1 MPKKYVMAL
10 DEGTTSCRCILFDKE
25 GNQISVAQ
33 KEFKQIFPKAGWVE
47 HDAMEIWSTQIGVAE
62 EAMAKVGAVAEDVA
76 GIGITNQ
83 RETTVVW
90 DKETGLPVYNAIVW
104 QCRRTA
110 QYCDEL
116 TNKGYADSIKEKTGL
131 LIDAYFSGT
140 KLHWILENVPGR
152 SYVLIHFG
160 NFPENT
166 SGCILVGDGF
176 KDLNSDQK
184 TDITNS
190 RSAMRM
196 LLNEIGP
203 SCELELL
210 IEEVN

>member
-1 MPKKYVMAL
+1 MQIRIMRFKHCKDRTLGIMEAGNLTLTTLELPWKNNEKNISCIPAGNYKLRRRNTPKYGDHL
-10 DEGTTSCRCILFDKE
+10 
-25 GNQISVAQ
+25 
-33 KEFKQIFPKAGWVE
+33 
-47 HDAMEIWSTQIGVAE
+47 
-62 EAMAKVGAVAEDVA
+62 
-76 GIGITNQ
+76 
-83 RETTVVW
+83 
-90 DKETGLPVYNAIVW
+90 
-104 QCRRTA
+104 
-110 QYCDEL
+110 
-116 TNKGYADSIKEKTGL
+116 
-131 LIDAYFSGT
+131 
-140 KLHWILENVPGR
+140 ILENVPGR

-176 KDLNSDQK
+176 KDLNYDQK

>member
-1 MPKKYVMAL
+1 MKL
-10 DEGTTSCRCILFDKE
+10 RLLRFR
-25 GNQISVAQ
+25 
-33 KEFKQIFPKAGWVE
+33 
-47 HDAMEIWSTQIGVAE
+47 H
-62 EAMAKVGAVAEDVA
+62 
-76 GIGITNQ
+76 
-83 RETTVVW
+83 
-90 DKETGLPVYNAIVW
+90 
-104 QCRRTA
+104 
-110 QYCDEL
+110 
-116 TNKGYADSIKEKTGL
+116 YADRTLG
-131 LIDAYFSGT
+131 
-140 KLHWILENVPGR
+140 ILEAGNLTLTTLEPAWKNNEKNVSCVPVGIYKLKRRNTPRFGDHLILEDVPGR

-176 KDLNSDQK
+176 KDLNNDKK